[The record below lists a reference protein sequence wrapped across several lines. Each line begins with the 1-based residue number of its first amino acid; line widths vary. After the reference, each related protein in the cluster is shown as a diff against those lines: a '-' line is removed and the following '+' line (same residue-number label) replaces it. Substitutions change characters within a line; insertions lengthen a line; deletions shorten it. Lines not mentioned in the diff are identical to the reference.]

1 MNCTSMLVS
10 RKEFTLY
17 RKYVGTDPSAMGNP
31 PDTQHEMSLASTITM
46 TSVDDDDL
54 ADQSAEQQVLLL
66 DKILLEKKQSST
78 HEDSS
83 LRETKSLIEPTN
95 KEKSSM

>member
-1 MNCTSMLVS
+1 L
-10 RKEFTLY
+10 TLS
-17 RKYVGTDPSAMGNP
+17 RKYVGTDPATMSNP
-31 PDTQHEMSLASTITM
+31 TDTQHEMSLASTITM

-66 DKILLEKKQSST
+66 DKILLEKKQTNLSST
-78 HEDSS
+78 QDAS
-83 LRETKSLIEPTN
+83 LRETKSLVEVPK